1 MQKDARNWIYNC
13 HSLHY
18 ANANQYSH
26 VSMLMLIFVCSFNS
40 SMALPVADITGILD
54 PVDDVIG
61 LEHSHLQGNMPSS
74 ILIYNDTNS
83 HNLNSV
89 ALIAILNQTNKE
101 LNDISELVDS
111 HNLNSVALIAIL
123 NQTNIELNEISELVD
138 YLKQANVGFFIILS
152 VMLFFQFLAILGINW
167 ECMQMLNAAVDHHNN
182 HNYRA
187 LLSTDQLM

>member
-89 ALIAILNQTNKE
+89 ALIAILNQTN
-101 LNDISELVDS
+101 
-111 HNLNSVALIAIL
+111 
-123 NQTNIELNEISELVD
+123 IELNEISELVD